1 MSYFKTNMK
10 ALEKERPELCKEIK
24 KVIDKDEFSLEHIET
39 AQARDG
45 SDIIS
50 IVKDGKNYRLNSVY
64 RPLQEAEKWADQYQF
79 QNLNTT
85 VLMFGM
91 GNSIFVHEVLKKM
104 QSDAILYLYE
114 PDVSIFI
121 YNLYNVDIV
130 DIIKDSRVNIFITG
144 INENEFSDVISSE
157 FHWSMLLSQI
167 ICNHPVYDKLYIE
180 SYKEFLFTIKK
191 MNNMETVNRDTEQ
204 HMAHSTIVN
213 ALLNMKYIRE
223 SNYVS
228 EFVEKIP
235 EDVPVIIVAAG
246 PSLDKN
252 IDELK
257 RAEGKAFIFAT
268 DTAVKYLLAHD
279 IHFDAMITIDAN
291 KSSAHLADERCK
303 DVPLFCVLES
313 KNEIMEMH
321 TGRKVWFRGSVIM
334 YTLYEKFRRRFPD
347 YNPGGSVA
355 TAAFTVAVSM
365 KAKRIVLI
373 GQDLAYSDGVTHAGG
388 VVKGIVNEWYG
399 QEEVDGI
406 DGGKVKTRYD
416 WVIYKDWFEESI
428 ESVKDR
434 IEVIDATEGGALI
447 KGTKIMTLS
456 DVIDKY
462 CKHEFSVRGLIE
474 NMPYTFSD
482 KEYAEVKK
490 TLEHLSK
497 GMANIKQ
504 KATEGKQACKKV
516 IFMIKAGNRNEAQ
529 EQKYL
534 KQISKA
540 NKFIEKQDA
549 YELMNVY
556 ITAAVTEKIQAINC
570 MSDDA
575 DQNMIDTLNISE
587 SVYDA
592 LLTGVEELSEA
603 VEKGI
608 SEL

>member
-1 MSYFKTNMK
+1 MGYFEANMK
-10 ALEKERPELCKEIK
+10 ALEKERPELYKEIK
-24 KVIDKDEFSLEHIET
+24 KVIDKDGFSLEHIET

-50 IVKDGKNYRLNSVY
+50 IVKDGKSYRLNSAY
-64 RPLQEAEKWADQYQF
+64 RPLQEAEKWTDQYRF

-91 GNSIFVHEVLKKM
+91 GNSIFVHELLKKM
-104 QSDAILYLYE
+104 QSDAKLYLYE
-114 PDVSIFI
+114 PDISVFI

-130 DIIKDSRVNIFITG
+130 DIIKDGKIYFFITG

-157 FHWSMLLSQI
+157 FHWSMIPTQI
-167 ICNHPVYDKLYIE
+167 ICNHPVYDKLYME
-180 SYKEFLFTIKK
+180 SYKEFLLVIKK
-191 MNNMETVNRDTEQ
+191 MNNMQAVDRDTEQ
-204 HMAHSTIVN
+204 YLARSTIRN
-213 ALLNMKYIRE
+213 ALLNMKYIKK
-223 SNYVS
+223 SNYVP
-228 EFVEKIP
+228 EFEGKIP
-235 EDVPVIIVAAG
+235 EDVPIIIVSAG

-252 IDELK
+252 IDQLK

-268 DTAVKYLLAHD
+268 DTAVKYLLAHE

-291 KSSAHLADERCK
+291 KYIGHLSDERCK
-303 DVPLFCVLES
+303 DIPLFCVLEA

-321 TGRKVWFRGSVIM
+321 TGRKVWFRGSVVM
-334 YTLYEKFRRRFPD
+334 YALYEKFGRTFPD

-355 TAAFTVAVSM
+355 TAAFSVAV
-365 KAKRIVLI
+365 ALNTRRIVMI
-373 GQDLAYSDGVTHAGG
+373 GQDLAYSGDATHAGG
-388 VVKGIVNEWYG
+388 VVKAITGEEYG
-399 QEEVDGI
+399 QEMVESI
-406 DGGKVKTRYD
+406 DGGKVRTRYD
-416 WVIYKDWFEESI
+416 WLIYKDWFEESI
-428 ESVKDR
+428 KDLKD
-434 IEVIDATEGGALI
+434 IDVIDATEGGALI

-456 DVIDKY
+456 EVIDKY
-462 CKHEFSVRGLIE
+462 CNHEFSVRALIE

-504 KATEGKQACKKV
+504 KATEGKKACKKLLF
-516 IFMIKAGNRNEAQ
+516 IINAGNRNEEK

-534 KQISKA
+534 KQIGKI
-540 NKFIEKQDA
+540 NNFIEKQDA

-556 ITAAVTEKIQAINC
+556 ITAAVTEKIQSINC

-575 DQNMIDTLNISE
+575 TQNMLDTINISE

-592 LLTGVEELSEA
+592 LLTGVEELSDV